1 MQFPTNGRISDR
13 KECTLLLDIENLSE
27 FAREAVGNSRHSEKV
42 YINGF
47 PWKILAQI
55 KTKNGRTKNGSTDNE
70 KWFGFFFSFD
80 TTKKDSHWR
89 CCVRSATFR
98 IISHRK
104 EAENS
109 NGTFCDRVF
118 DNKSTGWGFEKFLSF
133 AELLDPR
140 NGFYSGEDY
149 KVTLAIDVI
158 LQDEKNE
165 KFSLNQSES
174 KGKLFMDIEKVSEFA
189 REIKGSERKSKIVH
203 IKGFPWKLWTK
214 IEKKNERADNEKWLG
229 IYLLY
234 DGPNED
240 NNLSCKCSTTFRIVS
255 QKSDVPDFR
264 RELSEER
271 TFNSKS
277 NNWGFPNF
285 ISFTELMDA
294 SKGFHD
300 KSEDKVTLAIDVTV
314 KEAKTAEKS

>member
-1 MQFPTNGRISDR
+1 PTDVLTEKELLAIYQFHALPNCICISNGFFPMQFPTNGRISDR
-13 KECTLLLDIENLSE
+13 KEGTLLLDIENVSE

-42 YINGF
+42 YINAF

-55 KTKNGRTKNGSTDNE
+55 KTKNGSTDNE

-80 TTKKDSHWR
+80 TTKKATINHHLDSHWR

-104 EAENS
+104 KAENS

-118 DNKSTGWGFEKFLSF
+118 DNKSTGWGFENFISF

-140 NGFYSGEDY
+140 NGFYSEEDY

-158 LQDEKNE
+158 LKDEKME
-165 KFSLNQSES
+165 KFILNQSEA

-214 IEKKNERADNEKWLG
+214 IEKKNESADNKELG

-234 DGPNED
+234 DGPNEGA
-240 NNLSCKCSTTFRIVS
+240 N
-255 QKSDVPDFR
+255 
-264 RELSEER
+264 
-271 TFNSKS
+271 
-277 NNWGFPNF
+277 
-285 ISFTELMDA
+285 
-294 SKGFHD
+294 
-300 KSEDKVTLAIDVTV
+300 
-314 KEAKTAEKS
+314 

>member
-47 PWKILAQI
+47 SWKILAQI
-55 KTKNGRTKNGSTDNE
+55 KTKNGSTDNE
-70 KWFGFFFSFD
+70 KWLGFFFSFD

-89 CCVRSATFR
+89 CCVGSATFR

-118 DNKSTGWGFEKFLSF
+118 DNKSTGWGFENFFSF

-149 KVTLAIDVI
+149 K
-158 LQDEKNE
+158 
-165 KFSLNQSES
+165 
-174 KGKLFMDIEKVSEFA
+174 
-189 REIKGSERKSKIVH
+189 
-203 IKGFPWKLWTK
+203 
-214 IEKKNERADNEKWLG
+214 
-229 IYLLY
+229 
-234 DGPNED
+234 
-240 NNLSCKCSTTFRIVS
+240 
-255 QKSDVPDFR
+255 SDVPDFR
-264 RELSEER
+264 KELSEER
-271 TFNSKS
+271 TYNSKS

-285 ISFTELMDA
+285 ISFAELMDP
-294 SKGFHD
+294 SKGFYD
-300 KSEDKVTLAIDVTV
+300 KSEDKVILAIDFRV
-314 KEAKTAEKS
+314 KEAKTAEKP